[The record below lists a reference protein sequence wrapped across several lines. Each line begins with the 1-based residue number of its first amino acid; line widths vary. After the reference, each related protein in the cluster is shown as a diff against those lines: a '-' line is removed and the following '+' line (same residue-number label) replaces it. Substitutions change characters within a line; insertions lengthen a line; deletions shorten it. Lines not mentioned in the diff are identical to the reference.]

1 VNDQTDNPEF
11 TRLDQMEL
19 DSAQGN
25 FEYRLRRLEDE
36 RLPHRVTSL
45 EFSVANIQ
53 GEVVAV
59 KEIARGIG
67 TKLDSGISGLER
79 SLSGEIDKL
88 QMESARNQSF
98 VKGILWVGGGLVTLM
113 SLAPMAGEA
122 LKKLLGV

>member
-1 VNDQTDNPEF
+1 MNDQTENPEHV
-11 TRLDQMEL
+11 RLNQMEI

-67 TKLDSGISGLER
+67 TKLDSGLDR
-79 SLSGEIDKL
+79 L
-88 QMESARNQSF
+88 QMESARNQAF
-98 VKGILWVGGGLVTLM
+98 IKGVLWVGGGMVTLVAM
-113 SLAPMAGEA
+113 APLAGQL